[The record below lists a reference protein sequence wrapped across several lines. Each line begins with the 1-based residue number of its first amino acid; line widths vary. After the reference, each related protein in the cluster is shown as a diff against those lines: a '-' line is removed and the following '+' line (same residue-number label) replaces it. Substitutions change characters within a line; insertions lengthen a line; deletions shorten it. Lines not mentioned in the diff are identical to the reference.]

1 MAISDEKIPK
11 SVKEKGITQSMS
23 RKGNCLDNAVIE
35 NFFSIIKSELFYLN
49 KYDDIEELRKDIK
62 EYIRYYNN
70 DRIKLNLKGM
80 SPVKYRAHHII
91 N

>member
-1 MAISDEKIPK
+1 SLL
-11 SVKEKGITQSMS
+11 KEKGITQSMS

-62 EYIRYYNN
+62 E
-70 DRIKLNLKGM
+70 
-80 SPVKYRAHHII
+80 
-91 N
+91 

>member
-1 MAISDEKIPK
+1 
-11 SVKEKGITQSMS
+11 
-23 RKGNCLDNAVIE
+23 
-35 NFFSIIKSELFYLN
+35 SELFYLN